1 MSYLVLARK
10 YRPQTFQDLVGQ
22 EHVTR
27 TLENA
32 IAANRLAHA
41 VLFSGPRGTG
51 KTTVARILAKAMN
64 CKNGPT
70 PIPCNACN
78 SCEEITS
85 GHAVDV
91 MEIDGASNNSVDKVR
106 ELRENVRYL
115 PAHSPYKIYIIDE
128 VHMLSQAAFNA
139 LLKTIEEPPPHIL
152 FIFATTEA
160 HKIPITILSRC
171 QRHDFRRIS
180 CDLISKHAADIC
192 SREGI
197 QIDEES
203 LRLISREASG
213 SMRDALS
220 LLDQVITC
228 SEGKIRIDQ
237 VLSLLGIMDRKL
249 IFEVSD
255 AILKK
260 EIHQVL
266 ALIEEA
272 YSKGYDLKRFYFEVM
287 EHFRNLL
294 VGKIAGRLQNLA
306 DLPSHEIEQILIQA
320 QGASPTFLSQIA
332 DLLFRED
339 GNIRFSSQPR
349 IPLEMALI
357 KATQIEPA
365 LPIETLIE
373 RLDAIRAEMFLNPD
387 RRRPMSEDHKTGVK
401 PVVDKYPSEELKEG
415 IEVSVA
421 NPAPSDADGKWKDLI
436 QIIREKSPS
445 LAASLSKCRILR
457 ETGSALEV
465 EVNGTGYDL
474 QSVVKKTHASLFSK
488 ACKAAFGKE
497 LQIMVVGKPSE
508 SEGLSGKGDNVNN
521 IKQKAVQHPLVS
533 DAVRIFGG
541 KVVDVKVL

>member
-10 YRPQTFQDLVGQ
+10 YRPQTFQEVVGQ
-22 EHVTR
+22 EHVTK

-32 IAANRLAHA
+32 INSNRLAHA

-70 PIPCNACN
+70 SIPCNRCE
-78 SCEEITS
+78 SCQEITS

-106 ELRENVRYL
+106 ELRENVKYL

-128 VHMLSQAAFNA
+128 VHMLSSAAFNA

-171 QRHDFRRIS
+171 QRHDFRRIH
-180 CDLISKHAADIC
+180 CDSISKQAADIC
-192 SREGI
+192 AKEGI
-197 QIDEES
+197 RIDPES

-228 SEGKIRIDQ
+228 TEGNVHIDQ
-237 VLSLLGIMDRKL
+237 VLSLLGIMDRKM
-249 IFEVSD
+249 IFEISD
-255 AILKK
+255 AVLKK
-260 EIHQVL
+260 EIRQVL

-272 YSKGYDLKRFYFEVM
+272 YVKGYDLKRFYFELL
-287 EHFRNLL
+287 EHFRDLL
-294 VGKIAGRLQNLA
+294 VAKIAGRLQNLV
-306 DLPSHEIEQILIQA
+306 DLPSHEVEQILSQA
-320 QGASPTFLSQIA
+320 QGVSLTFLSQIA
-332 DLLFRED
+332 DLLFEEE
-339 GNIRFSSQPR
+339 GNIRFASQPR
-349 IPLEMALI
+349 IPFEMAMI
-357 KATQIEPA
+357 KATRLEPA
-365 LPIETLIE
+365 LPIESLIE
-373 RLDAIRAEMFLNPD
+373 RLDAIRTEIFQHPGKKVQNEEKKAGIDSLSVKDQPPEYGKDPD
-387 RRRPMSEDHKTGVK
+387 ARVHVK
-401 PVVDKYPSEELKEG
+401 SSSAL
-415 IEVSVA
+415 
-421 NPAPSDADGKWKDLI
+421 DAKWKDMI
-436 QIIREKSPS
+436 RIIMEKSPS
-445 LAASLSKCRILR
+445 LAASLSKCRIVR
-457 ETGSALEV
+457 ETDSALEV

-474 QSVVKKTHASLFSK
+474 QAVLKKKHASLFSK

-497 LQIMVVGKPSE
+497 LEIIVVGKPPE
-508 SEGLSGKGDNVNN
+508 PEGSLEKGNN
-521 IKQKAVQHPLVS
+521 INSIKQKAVQHPLVS

-541 KVVDVKVL
+541 KVVDVKLL